1 MTTLTLEQFQQAL
14 PGKFKRTVNQEL
26 LDSIN
31 NVLKDPDLFEI
42 YRDNL
47 LSYTHVLS
55 DGKYKM
61 MDYVLAV
68 KYCSHKLMGCTN
80 LEAYVKTFPDR
91 YKTFVANGTSSKD
104 IASYITAYN
113 KNKLVNSIMEQSLIP
128 SWILN
133 QDMYQS
139 ALNVQFELMKSAQS
153 EKVRSDAANSLLNH
167 LKPPETQKVELEIG
181 TKEHSSIDLLR
192 QTTLEL
198 VAAQRKMLEAGMMN
212 VTQVAES
219 KLIGVIEHD

>member
-1 MTTLTLEQFQQAL
+1 MTALTLEQFQQAL
-14 PGKFKRTVNQEL
+14 PGKFKKTVNQEL

-31 NVLKDPDLFEI
+31 TVLKDPDLFEI

-47 LSYTHVLS
+47 LSYTHVLG

-91 YKTFVANGTSSKD
+91 YKNFVANGTSSKD

-113 KNKLVNSIMEQSLIP
+113 KNKLVNAIMEQSLIP

-212 VTQVAES
+212 VAQVAES
-219 KLIGVIEHD
+219 KLIGVIEHE